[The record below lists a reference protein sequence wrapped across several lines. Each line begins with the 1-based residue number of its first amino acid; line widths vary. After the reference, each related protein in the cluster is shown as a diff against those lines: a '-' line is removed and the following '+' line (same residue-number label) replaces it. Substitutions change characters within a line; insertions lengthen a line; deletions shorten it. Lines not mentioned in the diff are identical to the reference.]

1 MHYTCTGKWVIEKRA
16 SWGRAKKIAAN
27 WEESK
32 HSLELLVASRRVSLI
47 PFAELHLAAL
57 GWLWLKKRWTGVHT
71 SCIDS
76 RSTQH
81 RTQNRRPLSVPSKF
95 KGHWKNM
102 DQMDHNI
109 MHGSCSSLP
118 YSLPTFPFI
127 SYKLAA
133 DLWEQNLVWQQS
145 CFIPSHGKK
154 KVVIMEPAAIQD
166 WRNWQQYVENHE
178 LWRNLRFFNSFA
190 NHVFRIDLQRV
201 IAQLSLSN
209 CLSCTLPEWLTWEL

>member
-1 MHYTCTGKWVIEKRA
+1 MDEFPSIRA
-16 SWGRAKKIAAN
+16 SNQSLYDKTATNALNMHWEVGDWEESFLRERNTDAN

-57 GWLWLKKRWTGVHT
+57 GWLWLKKRWTGVHM

-81 RTQNRRPLSVPSKF
+81 QTQNRRPLSVPSKF
-95 KGHWKNM
+95 KGHWKKM

-118 YSLPTFPFI
+118 HSLPTFPFV
-127 SYKLAA
+127 STS
-133 DLWEQNLVWQQS
+133 W
-145 CFIPSHGKK
+145 
-154 KVVIMEPAAIQD
+154 
-166 WRNWQQYVENHE
+166 
-178 LWRNLRFFNSFA
+178 
-190 NHVFRIDLQRV
+190 LQTFG
-201 IAQLSLSN
+201 N
-209 CLSCTLPEWLTWEL
+209 KT